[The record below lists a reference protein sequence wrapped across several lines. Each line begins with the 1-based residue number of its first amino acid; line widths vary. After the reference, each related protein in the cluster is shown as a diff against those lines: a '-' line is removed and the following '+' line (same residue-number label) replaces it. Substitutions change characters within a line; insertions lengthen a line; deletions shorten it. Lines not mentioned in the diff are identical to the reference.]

1 MRLFQEWFPLCRKF
15 GMTEKEFWLTNPR
28 KILAYE
34 QAWKDTENRKN
45 EMMYMWWGNYGMSA
59 LVTALSGVLTPM
71 FCGKQSQTKYVDK
84 PMRIFEMTEEE
95 EEAYKEEQTALF
107 VEWCESMQKN
117 WEANNT
123 PDATE

>member
-28 KILAYE
+28 KILVYE
-34 QAWKDTENRKN
+34 QAWKDVENRKN

-95 EEAYKEEQTALF
+95 KEAYKEEQTALF

-123 PDATE
+123 PDSTE

>member
-15 GMTEKEFWLTNPR
+15 GMTEKEFWLSNPR
-28 KILAYE
+28 KILVYE
-34 QAWKDTENRKN
+34 QAWKDVENRKN

-59 LVTALSGVLTPM
+59 LVTALSGVLAPM

-123 PDATE
+123 PDSTE